1 MKYYRILRTKSSV
14 DDYDANGNMVRDDN
28 RGIVHIDYNVLNLPQ
43 TISFFSGDRL
53 DYVYDA
59 LGTKLAVEYTPA
71 DVDGYSLT
79 ALPVAAV
86 GADEPVPAGLF
97 SIGTAMQRR
106 DYFAGCEWENG
117 VFTRMNTPYGYHDG
131 TAYYAR
137 IPDYQGN
144 VMAVVKAGTDK
155 SAQSNYYYP
164 YGLPT
169 AMSSHPEVNR
179 YKYGGKELEM
189 SHGLTLYDFEAR
201 WHDPQTARFLQ
212 PDPMA
217 DDYPWLSP
225 YTYCAGNPI
234 RNIDPTGKFILS
246 VENQRRYPHFTQY
259 LKHEMPKVADNKRI
273 ANALMKNGERTF
285 EQLKNE
291 LTFGSGP
298 EIIITNEIN
307 THGQFTSGKGEE
319 SLKVNYNLILNLEA
333 DGNNKAMNK
342 INAMGNLQLLGAT
355 ILHEYTHWGDAQDGV
370 QRRNENM
377 DLIEDGENFEI
388 DAYGMIISFESAMDL
403 IRKYCLLN
411 NINFIE

>member
-1 MKYYRILRTKSSV
+1 
-14 DDYDANGNMVRDDN
+14 
-28 RGIVHIDYNVLNLPQ
+28 
-43 TISFFSGDRL
+43 
-53 DYVYDA
+53 
-59 LGTKLAVEYTPA
+59 
-71 DVDGYSLT
+71 
-79 ALPVAAV
+79 
-86 GADEPVPAGLF
+86 
-97 SIGTAMQRR
+97 
-106 DYFAGCEWENG
+106 
-117 VFTRMNTPYGYHDG
+117 
-131 TAYYAR
+131 
-137 IPDYQGN
+137 
-144 VMAVVKAGTDK
+144 
-155 SAQSNYYYP
+155 
-164 YGLPT
+164 
-169 AMSSHPEVNR
+169 
-179 YKYGGKELEM
+179 
-189 SHGLTLYDFEAR
+189 
-201 WHDPQTARFLQ
+201 
-212 PDPMA
+212 
-217 DDYPWLSP
+217 P